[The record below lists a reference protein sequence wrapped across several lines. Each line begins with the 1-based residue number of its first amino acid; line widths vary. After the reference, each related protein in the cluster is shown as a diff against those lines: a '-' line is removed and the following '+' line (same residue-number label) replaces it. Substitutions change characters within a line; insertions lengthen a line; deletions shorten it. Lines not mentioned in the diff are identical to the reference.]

1 MRIALAAVVALG
13 AILLFLLASASA
25 NTALFAQNYPWLLA
39 INGIAAVALLVLVGL
54 QLRRLR
60 QDFRGGVFGLRLK
73 SRLLLMLSLMAVLP
87 GALVYAVSMQFA
99 VKSID
104 SWFDVRVD
112 AALEG
117 GLNLGRS
124 VLDTL
129 QSDLLAKARGAALD
143 LGDNGFISSSR
154 LNRLREQAG
163 AQSAALITLSGQ
175 VLSSSSAD
183 LGALLPSIPPP
194 SQLRQARNSRGIAMT
209 GDAEGGGL
217 MVRALVP
224 VSGSGLNADPHVLQM
239 TMMVPTS
246 IIRSAESVETAH
258 RDYQELQLGRGGLKQ
273 IYTLTLTLA
282 LLLALFAAIALAF
295 FLTER
300 LARPLLILAEGTRA
314 VAAGDFTPR
323 ATVEASDEL
332 GVLTHSFNSMTQQL
346 GEARAQAEHH
356 RAETEA
362 AQAYLE
368 SVLANLSAGVLAFD
382 LRFRLRAANRGALAI
397 LGDDL
402 SGFEQT
408 RLQDWPRHETLA
420 GAILEGFARR
430 GGEWQ
435 EQLELARADG
445 MAQALL
451 VRGTALP
458 AGGGG
463 GYVVVFDD
471 ITRLIAAQRSA
482 AWGEVAQR
490 LAHEIKNPL
499 TPIQLS
505 AERLQHK
512 LADQLSGP
520 SRELLDRST
529 QTIVNQVEAMKNMV
543 NDFRD
548 YARTPLPQLATVDL
562 RALLGDVLDLYHQS
576 RAAITVEPAPTSHLP
591 PVLADANQ
599 LRQVLHNVLTNAQDA
614 LSDAAEPTISIRIV
628 RDAGRLRL
636 TVRDNGPGFPPQIL
650 SRAFEPYVTTK
661 SKGTG
666 LGLAIVKKI
675 VDDHGGEIRLANDG
689 GGEVSIWLP
698 LVDPEAMVA
707 EQEGETGGGARELA
721 HATVAA
727 SPVLEKGA

>member
-1 MRIALAAVVALG
+1 VRIALAVIAALG

-25 NTALFAQNYPWLLA
+25 NTALFAETYPWLLG
-39 INGIAAVALLVLVGL
+39 INGIAALALVVLVGI

-60 QDFRGGVFGLRLK
+60 RDYANGVFGSRLK

-124 VLDTL
+124 VLDSL
-129 QSDLLAKARGAALD
+129 QADLLAKARSAAVD
-143 LGDNGFISSSR
+143 LGDDAFVGPSR

-163 AQSAALITLSGQ
+163 AQSATLLTLSGQ
-175 VLSSSSAD
+175 VLGSSSAE
-183 LGALLPSIPPP
+183 LGSFMPSVPPP
-194 SQLRQARNSRGIAMT
+194 SQLRQVRGGRGLALI
-209 GDAEGGGL
+209 GELDGGGL
-217 MVRALVP
+217 VVRALAP
-224 VSGSGLNADPHVLQM
+224 VSGGGLNLDPRILQL
-239 TMMVPTS
+239 TQAVPKS
-246 IIRSAESVETAH
+246 IAQSAENVEAAH
-258 RDYQELQLGRGGLKQ
+258 RDYQELQLGRVGLKR
-273 IYTLTLTLA
+273 IYTLTLTLT
-282 LLLALFAAIALAF
+282 LLLALFAAVALAF
-295 FLTER
+295 FLAER
-300 LARPLLILAEGTRA
+300 LARPLLILAEGTQA

-332 GVLTHSFNSMTQQL
+332 GVLTHSFNSMTHQL
-346 GEARAQAEHH
+346 GEARQQAEHH
-356 RAETEA
+356 RHEMEA

-402 SGFEQT
+402 AGFEQV

-420 GAILEGFARR
+420 GAILGGFARR
-430 GGEWQ
+430 GDEWQ
-435 EQLELARADG
+435 EQLELARPDG
-445 MAQALL
+445 ITQALL

-458 AGGGG
+458 ATGGG

-505 AERLQHK
+505 AERLQLK
-512 LADQLSGP
+512 LADQLSGA
-520 SRELLDRST
+520 SRELLDRAT

-548 YARTPLPQLATVDL
+548 YARTPLPQLAAVDL
-562 RALLGDVLDLYHQS
+562 PALLGEVLGLYENS
-576 RAAITVEPAPTSHLP
+576 RATIAVLPAPTPEPLP

-614 LSDAAEPTISIRIV
+614 LGDAADARITIAMAQE
-628 RDAGRLRL
+628 AGRVRL
-636 TVRDNGPGFPPQIL
+636 SVKDNGPGFPPQIL

-675 VDDHGGEIRLANDG
+675 VDDHGGEIRLANDH

-698 LVDPEAMVA
+698 L
-707 EQEGETGGGARELA
+707 
-721 HATVAA
+721 ATTDAA
-727 SPVLEKGA
+727 KGV

>member
-1 MRIALAAVVALG
+1 MRVALAVFAALG

-25 NTALFAQNYPWLLA
+25 NTALFAENYPWLLA
-39 INGIAAVALLVLVGL
+39 INGVAALALVVLVGL

-60 QDFRGGVFGLRLK
+60 RDFKGGVFGSRLK

-87 GALVYAVSMQFA
+87 GALVYGVSMQFA

-112 AALEG
+112 AALED

-129 QSDLLAKARGAALD
+129 QADLLAKARDGALN
-143 LGDNGFISSSR
+143 LGDGAFVSPSR

-163 AQSAALITLSGQ
+163 AQTATLLTLSGQ
-175 VLSSSSAD
+175 VLSSSSGEMGS
-183 LGALLPSIPPP
+183 LMPSVPAT
-194 SQLRQARNSRGIAMT
+194 SQLRTARGGRGLALI
-209 GDAEGGGL
+209 GEAEGGGL
-217 MVRALVP
+217 MVRALAP
-224 VSGSGLNADPHVLQM
+224 VSGSGLNLDPRILQL
-239 TMMVPTS
+239 TLAVPVS
-246 IIRSAESVETAH
+246 IAKSAESVEAAH
-258 RDYQELQLGRGGLKQ
+258 RDYQELQLGRTGLKR

-282 LLLALFAAIALAF
+282 LLLALFAAIALAY
-295 FLTER
+295 FLAER
-300 LARPLLILAEGTRA
+300 LARPLLILAEGTQA

-332 GVLTHSFNSMTQQL
+332 GVLTHSFNSMTHQL
-346 GEARAQAEHH
+346 SEARAEAEHH
-356 RAETEA
+356 RQEMEA

-402 SGFEQT
+402 SGFEKT

-420 GAILEGFARR
+420 GAILGGFAKR
-430 GGEWQ
+430 GDEWQ
-435 EQLELARADG
+435 EQLELVRPDG
-445 MAQALL
+445 MPQALL

-458 AGGGG
+458 AAGGG

-505 AERLQHK
+505 AERLQLK
-512 LADQLSGP
+512 LADQLTGA
-520 SRELLDRST
+520 SRELLDRAT

-548 YARTPLPQLATVDL
+548 YARTPLPQLAVVDL
-562 RALLGDVLDLYHQS
+562 EALIAEVLGLYENSRAL
-576 RAAITVEPAPTSHLP
+576 ITVASAPTSAPLP
-591 PVLADANQ
+591 KVMADANQ

-614 LSDAAEPTISIRIV
+614 LVDMADARITITTKLEGAR
-628 RDAGRLRL
+628 ARLI
-636 TVRDNGPGFPPQIL
+636 VRDNGPGFPPQIL

-661 SKGTG
+661 SRGTG

-675 VDDHGGEIRLANDG
+675 VDDHGGEIRLANNQ

-698 LVDPEAMVA
+698 LAMQDGV
-707 EQEGETGGGARELA
+707 
-721 HATVAA
+721 
-727 SPVLEKGA
+727 KGA